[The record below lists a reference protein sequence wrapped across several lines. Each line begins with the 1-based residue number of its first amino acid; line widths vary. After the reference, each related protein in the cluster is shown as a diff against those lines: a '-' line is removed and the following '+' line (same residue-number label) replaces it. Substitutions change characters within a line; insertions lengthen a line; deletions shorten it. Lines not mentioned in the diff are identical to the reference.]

1 MKIKVYTAAASLVL
15 LGNSWAQKV
24 SVDEVQKEL
33 ITGSSQLNR
42 TLPMWI
48 NRDVRLDSSFL
59 GPGLRLTY
67 VATVMNSGPNVP
79 ATVGE
84 LSPERVKVG
93 ICNDQRRRILL
104 VNGVTFSYMYRRE
117 DLKPLIT
124 ISVSAADCGIASYR

>member
-1 MKIKVYTAAASLVL
+1 MNIKVYAVAASFLL

-24 SVDEVQKEL
+24 SVEEVQKEL

-48 NRDVRLDSSFL
+48 NRDVRLDSSFP

-67 VATVMNSGPNVP
+67 VATVMNSGSNAP
-79 ATVGE
+79 ATIDE

-93 ICNDQRRRILL
+93 ICNDQRRRTLL

-124 ISVSAADCGIASYR
+124 ISVSAADCGIDSYR